1 MVVLTIYLEKA
12 LLRKL
17 PRNFIDS
24 ITIYWRWSFQVMAEI
39 RGSRWDQKLCVFMKI
54 PHLKF
59 SDVLEFFRIPLGL
72 NSVVEAVCPSSRVW
86 QLAEAGVSPS
96 WRSAWL

>member
-1 MVVLTIYLEKA
+1 MKTIS
-12 LLRKL
+12 
-17 PRNFIDS
+17 DS
-24 ITIYWRWSFQVMAEI
+24 FTIYWRWSFQVMAEI